1 LPGHDFCLLHAGKRR
16 GCQNVLSGRWQNLPV
31 KEADYWYG
39 TGNAVSKGYRRDF
52 SIVIAE
58 LAASL
63 PNISVVPYAL
73 LGEKAQFT
81 WHAGRQGADGIP
93 SGSEDFDRK
102 FKVTASDNEFAARLI
117 GPAMIQWLL
126 STGGR
131 FGFEI
136 QGSEL
141 LVSCDQLPATGL
153 VPLFDAAD
161 SFTGHIPQ
169 LV

>member
-1 LPGHDFCLLHAGKRR
+1 
-16 GCQNVLSGRWQNLPV
+16 
-31 KEADYWYG
+31 
-39 TGNAVSKGYRRDF
+39 
-52 SIVIAE
+52 
-58 LAASL
+58 
-63 PNISVVPYAL
+63 
-73 LGEKAQFT
+73 
-81 WHAGRQGADGIP
+81 
-93 SGSEDFDRK
+93 
-102 FKVTASDNEFAARLI
+102 VTASDNEFAARLI

-169 LV
+169 LVWADYSTSQQTPATAKTPREPAAPTDEQASTS